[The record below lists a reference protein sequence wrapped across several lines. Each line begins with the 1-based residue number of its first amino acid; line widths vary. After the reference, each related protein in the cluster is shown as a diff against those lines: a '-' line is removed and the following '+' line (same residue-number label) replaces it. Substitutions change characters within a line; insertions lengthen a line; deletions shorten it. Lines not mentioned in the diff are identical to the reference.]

1 MNGSTALKS
10 DLLREG
16 QTLVEQMQ
24 RINFGRIE
32 RLPVRGGQPVWA
44 DQSRVVRKV
53 KLGGENT
60 PRAESGCGDF
70 ELKRQVADLFVQLER
85 IGDGLISSLEIKHG
99 LPFAMDIEEFP
110 GGDFAG
116 GGVPTIPPTS
126 PQSTSTRKGEPA
138 AV

>member
-1 MNGSTALKS
+1 MVVSKS
-10 DLLREG
+10 SLSSVQ

-32 RLPVRGGQPVWA
+32 HLPVRGGQPVWA
-44 DQSRVVRKV
+44 DQSRVIRKV
-53 KLGGENT
+53 KLGGENS
-60 PRAESGCGDF
+60 PRVESDYDDF
-70 ELKRQVADLFVQLER
+70 ELKRQVVDLFDQLER
-85 IGDGLISSLEIKHG
+85 IGDGLIRSLEIKHG

-116 GGVPTIPPTS
+116 GGVPSILPTS
-126 PQSTSTRKGEPA
+126 PQSTSVRKGEPA